1 MRIRLP
7 AADLHGSAFTS
18 LAVSC
23 VQRLRITSA
32 TFRRRNAWTDSNVV
46 DTPKGLQTSP
56 PPRFL
61 CLPLLFM
68 WWPRYLRSESG
79 RIFIRSSGR
88 LIWTADSPLNLTHM
102 QLSCFGALAFFLTW
116 TSRQPMRICS
126 IERISD
132 TWRWDSHVTSPF
144 FLNNWIRLIRRRNGT
159 NGNDWNT
166 QSADC
171 VWRHLPLISGLMK
184 RFTSNDVSVS
194 LQSSQQTSSSWIVV
208 RLDAIVFSSVK
219 LQLVRLIWCKKIIQP
234 RSRDPVE
241 TAHRVSLSSGA
252 LSASLGNFESN
263 DNFVCCTALE
273 AVFRGNCVDISVWSV
288 ANEMCWLTQLFG
300 SLIQQFGYV
309 TM

>member
-1 MRIRLP
+1 MFVKDLARLCLVDP
-7 AADLHGSAFTS
+7 L
-18 LAVSC
+18 V
-23 VQRLRITSA
+23 A
-32 TFRRRNAWTDSNVV
+32 TIFFFRGCTQPCGFGYRRRICMARHLRRWPFPVSNVCGLLPQHSA
-46 DTPKGLQTSP
+46 DATPEPIRMLSTPPKGCRRVHRP
-56 PPRFL
+56 VFL
-61 CLPLLFM
+61 CLPLLFT

-219 LQLVRLIWCKKIIQP
+219 FQLVRLIWCKKLFSQGHVI
-234 RSRDPVE
+234 RWKLR
-241 TAHRVSLSSGA
+241 TACHYHQVRYL
-252 LSASLGNFESN
+252 L
-263 DNFVCCTALE
+263 
-273 AVFRGNCVDISVWSV
+273 R
-288 ANEMCWLTQLFG
+288 
-300 SLIQQFGYV
+300 
-309 TM
+309 